1 MKAVQ
6 LTDYGVVE
14 NFRMADVPEPEP
26 GPGQVRIKVAFAGLR
41 WGDIMA
47 RHGDPVRRFTPP
59 FEWIAGQEVSGRI
72 DQLGEGVSGLA
83 VGQRVFAAPQGGA
96 YAEYVVVPAERVTPL
111 PDRVPLDAALAYP
124 VNLRTAWFLVY
135 PWGNVEP
142 GQTVLVHSA
151 AGGVGRL
158 AVQIM
163 KRKLWG
169 VRVIALCGS
178 DEKVAICQ
186 EDGADHVINYKTHD
200 YVAEVEKIAG
210 AKPRGFAPGV
220 DGGGVD
226 VSFNGVR
233 GQTLKTDPLVIRK
246 RGRWVIYGHSG
257 DNLTSID
264 GAHGTRELIDTQ
276 PFTYDGITIMPFS
289 NMAWIGQP
297 EQERAKWF
305 VDDWLARET
314 LITPTVYP
322 LDEVPKAQRLMEEGK
337 TMGKVVFAV
346 GGER

>member
-1 MKAVQ
+1 MKVVQ
-6 LTDYGVVE
+6 LTDYGPVE
-14 NFRMADVPEPEP
+14 NFRMAEAPEPEP
-26 GPGQVRIKVAFAGLR
+26 GPGEVRIQVAFAGLR

-59 FEWIAGQEVSGRI
+59 FEWVPGQEVTGRI
-72 DQLGEGVSGLA
+72 DRIGPGVSGLSL
-83 VGQRVFAAPQGGA
+83 GQRVFAAPQGGA
-96 YAEYVVVPAERVTPL
+96 YAEHVSVPAERVTPL

-135 PWGNVEP
+135 PWGKVQP
-142 GQTVLVHSA
+142 GETVLVHSA

-178 DEKVAICQ
+178 DEKAEICRQ
-186 EDGADHVINYKTHD
+186 DGADHVINYKASD

-210 AKPRGFAPGV
+210 AKPRGFSPGV

-233 GQTLKTDPLVIRK
+233 GPTLQTDPLVIRK
-246 RGRWVIYGHSG
+246 RGRWVLYGHAG
-257 DNLTSID
+257 DRQTSID
-264 GAHGTRELIDTQ
+264 GTHGTRELIDTQ
-276 PFTYDGITIMPFS
+276 PYTYDGITIMPFS
-289 NMAWIGQP
+289 NMAWIGQR
-297 EQERAKWF
+297 EQELARSF
-305 VDDWLARET
+305 IEDWLARET
-314 LITPTVYP
+314 LIEPTVYP
-322 LDEVPKAQRLMEEGK
+322 LEDVPLAQRLMEEGR